1 MRCSEF
7 RDLHCSFID
16 DTLAG
21 VELVRMQRHIAE
33 CPPCAAHDAK
43 VRRSLMVLRSL
54 PPIEPSPDFGA
65 RLDRRLRECQGETPC
80 PAVSFRTVA
89 SIGLV
94 ASAAMLMYMGESLRV
109 ATPQERAQDIVFPP
123 VVAMATPPAPVALG
137 AQTQHDAAAAEPA
150 ADTSSNTA
158 GVIVASV
165 GAGVPV
171 WPVAALIEQPSVQ
184 LVNYVQ
190 AR

>member
-33 CPPCAAHDAK
+33 CPPCAAHDAR

-80 PAVSFRTVA
+80 PPVSFRTVA

-94 ASAAMLMYMGESLRV
+94 ASAAMLMYMGESLRPI
-109 ATPQERAQDIVFPP
+109 APQERAQDIVFRP
-123 VVAMATPPAPVALG
+123 VIAMATPPAPV
-137 AQTQHDAAAAEPA
+137 QPTAAATPGAESA
-150 ADTSSNTA
+150 ADTSSNAA

-171 WPVAALIEQPSVQ
+171 WPVAALMEQPSLQ
-184 LVNYVQ
+184 LVNY
-190 AR
+190 AETR

>member
-7 RDLHCSFID
+7 RDLHCAFID

-33 CPPCAAHDAK
+33 CPPCAAHDAR

-94 ASAAMLMYMGESLRV
+94 ASAAMLMYMGESLRM
-109 ATPQERAQDIVFPP
+109 ATPQERAQDIVLPP
-123 VVAMATPPAPVALG
+123 VIAMATPPAPV
-137 AQTQHDAAAAEPA
+137 DEPA
-150 ADTSSNTA
+150 VDSSSNTA

-171 WPVAALIEQPSVQ
+171 WPVAALIEQPSLQ
-184 LVNYVQ
+184 LASYVEG
-190 AR
+190 R